1 MYRERGN
8 LMKKTALEVQIEAS
22 KKFSPYKLKDFLIRT
37 EDGTII
43 VDRPKTT
50 QNDKD
55 NERLFLV
62 VLNCRYSWGW
72 RDCENVTIYFETDGE
87 KVIGGVYNT
96 RTKERETKR
105 VIATESVGKLVYHY
119 IYKRDT
125 LNEII
130 GAIQNA
136 PQRAK
141 QSR

>member
-1 MYRERGN
+1 M
-8 LMKKTALEVQIEAS
+8 T
-22 KKFSPYKLKDFLIRT
+22 RT
-37 EDGTII
+37 EDGTVI
-43 VDRPKTT
+43 VDRTKAT

-62 VLNCRYSWGW
+62 VLNCKYLWNW

-96 RTKERETKR
+96 RTKERERRR
-105 VIATESVGKLVYHY
+105 VIATESEGKLVYHY

-130 GAIQNA
+130 GG
-136 PQRAK
+136 AK
-141 QSR
+141 

>member
-1 MYRERGN
+1 
-8 LMKKTALEVQIEAS
+8 MKKSALDVQIEAS
-22 KKFSPYKLKDFLIRT
+22 KKFSPYKLKDFLTRT
-37 EDGTII
+37 EDGTVI
-43 VDRPKTT
+43 VDRTKAT

-62 VLNCRYSWGW
+62 VLNCKYLWNW

-96 RTKERETKR
+96 RTKERERRR
-105 VIATESVGKLVYHY
+105 VIATESEGKLVYHY

-141 QSR
+141 

>member
-1 MYRERGN
+1 MYREREN
-8 LMKKTALEVQIEAS
+8 LMKKSALEVQIEAS
-22 KKFSPYKLKDFLIRT
+22 KKFSPYKLKDFLTRT
-37 EDGTII
+37 EDGTVI
-43 VDRPKTT
+43 VDRTKAT

-62 VLNCRYSWGW
+62 VLNCKYLWNW

-96 RTKERETKR
+96 RTKERERRR
-105 VIATESVGKLVYHY
+105 VIATESEGKLVYHY
-119 IYKRDT
+119 IYKHDT

-141 QSR
+141 

>member
-1 MYRERGN
+1 MYREREN
-8 LMKKTALEVQIEAS
+8 LMKKSALEVQIEAS
-22 KKFSPYKLKDFLIRT
+22 KKFSPYKLKDFLTRT
-37 EDGTII
+37 EDGTVI
-43 VDRPKTT
+43 VDRTKAT

-62 VLNCRYSWGW
+62 VLNCKYLWSW

-96 RTKERETKR
+96 RTKERERRR
-105 VIATESVGKLVYHY
+105 VIATESEGKLVYHY

-141 QSR
+141 